1 MGRKILLTVL
11 LANILYSQQQ
21 ADIPWP
27 SLANSPWPMIKHDP
41 QFTGRSPFKGPQSAT
56 IKWTVDMPYGIFSG
70 PVIGEEGNLY
80 FGSYYNFGDYF
91 YCYNTDGD
99 QMWNYK
105 LGKVYPPRS
114 GIVVDSSNTIYFGA
128 SDKFFYALN
137 PDGTLKWEFGT
148 SAAFGFTITNID
160 LQGNLYLP
168 NDSGTLFSFSP
179 LGNLN
184 WNVTYESGFR
194 SRSPV
199 FSPDGSTIY
208 IAGRDSNLFALNLDG
223 SIKWKFICKQI
234 RSAPAVDNAGNLY
247 FADELYFYSI
257 SSDGEINWNYGE
269 LYFDMYSI
277 PAIDYSGNIFAIA
290 TDTISPFYKILL
302 SFTFDGNI
310 RWQYVFDDQ
319 INDDFWQPLICDS
332 EGTIYVGSTMGYN
345 YYAISNDGSLLWKMP
360 LDIAEQQVDF
370 TGTIADDGT
379 LYLGVHGASFIQ
391 NSMRTLIAI
400 RDTVTSVK
408 DENTMILDYNLQQNF
423 PNPFNSSTNIRYTI
437 PQSGRVTLKVFDL
450 IGSEVLTLLDRYQES
465 GSYDV
470 IFQARDLASGIYF
483 YTLASGNFT
492 ATKKL
497 ILLK

>member
-1 MGRKILLTVL
+1 MKILIQIL
-11 LANILYSQQQ
+11 LLSGLVFTQQQ
-21 ADIPWP
+21 VDIPWP
-27 SLANSPWPMIKHDP
+27 TLADSPWPMIKHDP
-41 QFTGRSPFKGPQSAT
+41 QFTGRSPVKGPQSAT

-80 FGSYYNFGDYF
+80 FGSYYNFSDYF

-114 GIVVDSSNTIYFGA
+114 GIVADSSNTIYFGA

-179 LGNLN
+179 SGNLN
-184 WNVTYESGFR
+184 WSVIYESGFR
-194 SRSPV
+194 SRSPA
-199 FSPDGSTIY
+199 FSPDGSTIF

-223 SIKWKFICKQI
+223 SIKWKFNCKQI
-234 RSAPAVDNAGNLY
+234 QSAPTIDNSGNLY

-290 TDTISPFYKILL
+290 TDTTSPFYKILI
-302 SFTFDGNI
+302 SFAYDGNI
-310 RWQYVFDDQ
+310 RWQFVFDDQ

-345 YYAISNDGSLLWKMP
+345 YYAISNNGLLLWKMP
-360 LDIAEQQVDF
+360 LEIAEQQVDL

-391 NSMRTLIAI
+391 NSIRTLIAI
-400 RDTVTSVK
+400 RDTVTSIK
-408 DENTMILDYNLQQNF
+408 NENTILFDYKLQQNF
-423 PNPFNSSTNIRYTI
+423 PNPFNSTTNIIYTI
-437 PQSGRVTLKVFDL
+437 PQPSRVTMKIYDL
-450 IGSEVLTLLDRYQES
+450 MGREVATLLDRYQEA
-465 GSYDV
+465 GSYDI
-470 IFQARDLASGIYF
+470 IFRANNLASGIYF
-483 YTLASGNFT
+483 YQLKAGDFI
-492 ATKKL
+492 ATNKL